1 MIEVKGLRTAGLY
14 LFLKNRESELDAKMS
29 DLCDEIEA
37 YLYDRLSIEEMEE
50 LRGLYDGS
58 DPELETKI

>member
-1 MIEVKGLRTAGLY
+1 MIEVKGLRAAGLY
-14 LFLKNRESELDAKMS
+14 LFLKNRESELDAKMG

-50 LRGLYDGS
+50 LRGLYDDS